1 MSSRSCWS
9 TWTCA
14 RWWRQ
19 SPGLSGP
26 RTRSPP
32 GCATRSGPA
41 RRLPRRLVVL
51 AVSGS
56 ELGFGAG
63 LGTEVAAAV
72 RLAVQRVFELAESV
86 ASRNGADDASVG

>member
-1 MSSRSCWS
+1 
-9 TWTCA
+9 
-14 RWWRQ
+14 
-19 SPGLSGP
+19 
-26 RTRSPP
+26 
-32 GCATRSGPA
+32 
-41 RRLPRRLVVL
+41 LVVL

-56 ELGFGAG
+56 EFGFGAG